1 MCVLVYLALKCDV
14 SVRHLNSSSL
24 LAFVS
29 IALVGYHAGFL
40 FSLYLL
46 EEKERRERRQQRR
59 RRELQPML
67 AYRIKCFVSCRVYYL
82 FHFDYLF

>member
-1 MCVLVYLALKCDV
+1 MFVCVGEKRRVCVLLCVLVYLALKCDI

-29 IALVGYHAGFL
+29 IALDGFHAGFL

-46 EEKERRERRQQRR
+46 EAKERGVEQDTR
-59 RRELQPML
+59 
-67 AYRIKCFVSCRVYYL
+67 
-82 FHFDYLF
+82 